1 MQENTKELFDCYYS
15 AAQAK
20 LNKNLCH
27 SVQDTKFTITVP
39 EGMQPTGQF
48 DDLVLVAKSI
58 KYEDVRLNPD
68 FIKQNKKRFGWEY
81 KFR

>member
-1 MQENTKELFDCYYS
+1 MQEDTEEVFDCYYS

-27 SVQDTKFTITVP
+27 LVQDTKFTIAVP
-39 EGMQPTGQF
+39 EGMQPASRF
-48 DDLVLVAKSI
+48 DDFVLVAKSI

-68 FIKQNKKRFGWEY
+68 LIEQNEKRFGWEY

>member
-1 MQENTKELFDCYYS
+1 
-15 AAQAK
+15 
-20 LNKNLCH
+20 
-27 SVQDTKFTITVP
+27 
-39 EGMQPTGQF
+39 MQPTGQF